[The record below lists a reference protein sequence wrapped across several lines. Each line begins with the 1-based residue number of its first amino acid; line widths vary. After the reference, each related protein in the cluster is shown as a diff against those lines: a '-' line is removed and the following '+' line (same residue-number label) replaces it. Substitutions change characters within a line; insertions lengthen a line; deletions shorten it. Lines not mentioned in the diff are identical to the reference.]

1 MRFIDVI
8 IENSPVKEAKLFN
21 PAKKAAERPDSGVTI
36 QNPAA
41 FHVIKD
47 CANMTV
53 KFLPFYVFGLYARPF
68 DDLKGKF
75 NFQDIKEFVDAA
87 FSDVTMN
94 QLLILVLDKAKK
106 LPYAPIQNSNDP
118 YGDYES
124 YEGVNEKDVVSLLC
138 RVFGTP
144 ILK

>member
-1 MRFIDVI
+1 MRFLDIIID
-8 IENSPVKEAKLFN
+8 NSPVKEAKLYG
-21 PAKKAAERPDSGVTI
+21 PAQKAAEKPDSGVTI

-41 FHVIKD
+41 YHVIQD
-47 CANMTV
+47 CATIA
-53 KFLPFYVFGLYARPF
+53 KKYLPVYIFGLYAHPF
-68 DDLKGKF
+68 EELKGKF

-94 QLLILVLDKAKK
+94 QLLVLILDKVKK
-106 LPYAPIQNSNDP
+106 LPYVPAKNVNDP

-138 RVFGTP
+138 RAFTVP
-144 ILK
+144 VLK